1 MAGKGSRRCNAC
13 GKDFRPRN
21 RVHVYCSRET
31 CRAARRAGY
40 MKNYMNGWKRK
51 HPNYWKT
58 ERQREYMKDWRESH
72 PEYFRSWRTKQKR
85 KARAK

>member
-1 MAGKGSRRCNAC
+1 
-13 GKDFRPRN
+13 
-21 RVHVYCSRET
+21 
-31 CRAARRAGY
+31 